1 MFLLVFSSIINTQT
15 PKIKVTGKV
24 VDNNWL
30 TIPGVTVTV
39 DGNSTVTD
47 LDGKFAIMAESP
59 QSNINFSYLGY
70 ASKSVVVGKST
81 TMNVTLVESN
91 NQLNEVVVVG
101 YGSMKKDNVS
111 DSVAKFKTEVLND
124 LPVSRLDQ
132 ALQGKIAGV
141 QVQNTSSE
149 ARSDPTIQIRGIAS
163 INANAQ
169 P

>member
-1 MFLLVFSSIINTQT
+1 
-15 PKIKVTGKV
+15 
-24 VDNNWL
+24 
-30 TIPGVTVTV
+30 
-39 DGNSTVTD
+39 
-47 LDGKFAIMAESP
+47 MADSP

-70 ASKSVVVGKST
+70 ASKSIVVGKST
-81 TMNVTLVESN
+81 TMNVILVESN

-111 DSVAKFKTEVLND
+111 GSVAKFKTEVLND